1 VRKRDVL
8 KIKKSLSGPRHGSR
22 AYRSLVALYQC
33 GAMGEA
39 EWMEMSSF
47 LQSRAEFQRDV
58 VQQLLHWKLIAT
70 HQDGHRILE
79 AGLRYLGVLPEEEK
93 PGVPATGRYVPPRQD
108 LSARNRPALRVMRP
122 GAFDYRDIPSV
133 HAGKQVAYR
142 SSITVQD
149 EDVTA

>member
-1 VRKRDVL
+1 MARGKFN
-8 KIKKSLSGPRHGSR
+8 GPRHGSR

-47 LQSRAEFQRDV
+47 LQSRSEFKRDV
-58 VQQLLHWKLIAT
+58 VQQLLHWKLIAQ
-70 HQDGHRILE
+70 HGDGHRILE
-79 AGLRYLGVLPEEEK
+79 AGLRFLGVLPEEDK
-93 PGVPATGRYVPPRQD
+93 PGAPTPGRYVPPRHD
-108 LSARNRPALRVMRP
+108 LSARHRPTLRVMRP
-122 GAFDYRDIPSV
+122 GAFEYRDIPSV
-133 HAGKQVAYR
+133 HAGKPVAYR